1 MIRFDWYQATVYIP
15 DPSYRGLIKHL
26 MASWELVDFAP
37 DRGMHGYTHGGK
49 IVRGDRTLCRLW
61 WGGNPGVNI
70 TSTSE
75 EAPVL
80 AEALKTFSCSYGV
93 TRVDACADWVEEGC
107 FDSLSSHLVKFAADH
122 GITINQQGDWVRGQA
137 RTLYLGSP
145 QSPVRICLYEK
156 GYEQGG
162 DAPRD
167 WTRLEV
173 RVKPKG
179 AHREAVASWE
189 PEHVFSAGWVSQA
202 LSVLGWESLQKRAVG
217 TVWRPSDAER
227 SRSAL
232 LTQYGAIIAQ
242 WASEAGSWDAMGV
255 EMGEALRKARQRL
268 GNTAKSSSPEED
280 VVSGM

>member
-1 MIRFDWYQATVYIP
+1 MTRFDWYQATVYAP
-15 DPSYRGLIKHL
+15 DPSYRGLIDHL
-26 MASWELVDFAP
+26 MKAWELVDFVP

-49 IVRGDRTLCRLW
+49 IVRGERTLCRLW

-70 TSTSE
+70 TSSSE
-75 EAPVL
+75 ESPVL
-80 AEALKTFSCSYGV
+80 AAALRSFGVPYGV

-107 FDSLSSHLVKFAADH
+107 FDSLSAHLIKFAEQQ

-162 DAPRD
+162 DAPKD

-179 AHREAVASWE
+179 QHKIEAASWG
-189 PEHVFSAGWVSQA
+189 PEEVFSAGWVSDA
-202 LSVLGWESLQKRAVG
+202 LAVLGWSNLEKRAVG
-217 TVWRPSDAER
+217 TLWKPSDLDR
-227 SRSAL
+227 TRRAL
-232 LTQYGAIIAQ
+232 LVQYGPALAQ
-242 WASEAGSWDAMGV
+242 WASEAGSWDALGV
-255 EMGEALRKARQRL
+255 ALGDALQKL
-268 GNTAKSSSPEED
+268 KSEPGSHQAGRS
-280 VVSGM
+280 VGAVTG